1 MNDKK
6 KFNLFDWYFKGAN
19 KDNDKLD
26 INVLEKPNVA
36 SFFKVLWKK
45 LGKLLSA
52 NLLFIFGN
60 FPIFFFMIALSGFL
74 SESAPAPLYQAWGPI
89 YGAMRFENGSAIS
102 LLSGIFGIHTETTV
116 INTPTIIFFALGALV
131 IFTLGFTKVGTTY
144 LYRNIMSGD
153 AVFPFSDFFYVIKRN
168 IKQSLLLG
176 IIDSLFIAMFAYN
189 IYFLSNSYGKSTID
203 NIMLFFTIAMCIVYT
218 FIRPYAYIM
227 VFTFDM
233 KIKSIIKNA
242 LFFVI
247 LGIKRNL
254 MALLGVVCVI
264 LLNYALFLVFMP
276 VGLLL
281 PFIITVAICDF
292 IGVYAAYP
300 VILQYMVD
308 EKDRNRLIYKIDY
321 DDEAIDDSEADTEE
335 ITE

>member
-19 KDNDKLD
+19 KDNDRLD
-26 INVLEKPNVA
+26 INVLEKPNFA
-36 SFFKVLWKK
+36 NFFKVLWKK

-60 FPIFFFMIALSGFL
+60 FPIFFFLIALSGFL

-89 YGAMRFENGSAIS
+89 YGAMRFDSSSATS

-116 INTPTIIFFALGALV
+116 INTPTIVFFVLGALV

-144 LYRNIMSGD
+144 LYRNMMSGE
-153 AVFPFSDFFYVIKRN
+153 AVFPFSDFFYVIKKN
-168 IKQSLLLG
+168 IKQSLIMG
-176 IIDSLFIAMFAYN
+176 IIDGLFIGMFIYN

-203 NIMLFFTIAMCIVYT
+203 NIMFFFTVAMCIVYS

-227 VFTFDM
+227 IFTFDL
-233 KIKSIIKNA
+233 KIRSIIKNA

-254 MALLGVVCVI
+254 MALLGVACVI
-264 LLNYALFLVFMP
+264 LLNYVLFLVLMP
-276 VGLLL
+276 LGLLL
-281 PFIITVAICDF
+281 PFIITIAVCDF
-292 IGVYAAYP
+292 IGVYASYP

-308 EKDRNRLIYKIDY
+308 EKDRNKIIYKIDY
-321 DDEAIDDSEADTEE
+321 DEESEENIDADSEEVTE
-335 ITE
+335 